1 MPNTS
6 SALISIETLREW
18 QSKNNCILLDASI
31 PPIGL
36 APEKIAKETIPGSI
50 FFDIEKDFSDHSS
63 GLPHTLINA
72 EEFEIKARALGINQ
86 DSTII
91 VFDAY
96 GVYSSPRAWWMFK
109 IMGHE
114 KVFVLNGGLIAWKQ
128 AGFATRE
135 SFVKPEVTGNFVAN
149 FQADYLIN
157 KDQITAQIDQPTM
170 TIVDARSADRFY
182 GRVDEPRKG
191 LRKGH
196 IPGSINIPFSS
207 LVEAGILKPELA
219 EKSLNISLDNNLV
232 FSCGS
237 GITACVT
244 LLAAHELGYHNL
256 KLYDGSWAEWGADE
270 LLPVEID

>member
-1 MPNTS
+1 VTHNYRSLINIAELLELQLNTH
-6 SALISIETLREW
+6 
-18 QSKNNCILLDASI
+18 CILLDASI

-36 APEKIAKETIPGSI
+36 PPEKIAKETIPGSL
-50 FFDIEKDFSDHSS
+50 FFDIEKDFSDPTS

-72 EEFEIKARALGINQ
+72 KEFETKARALGINK

-109 IMGHE
+109 IMGHG
-114 KVFVLNGGLIAWKQ
+114 KVFVVNGGLIAWKQ
-128 AGFATRE
+128 AGFETTEIFAQPE
-135 SFVKPEVTGNFVAN
+135 STGNFVAN
-149 FQADYLIN
+149 FREDYLIT
-157 KDQITAQIDQPTM
+157 KRQIAAQLDQPTI

-182 GRVDEPRKG
+182 GRVEEPRKG

-207 LVEAGILKPELA
+207 LVEAGMLKPELA
-219 EKSLNISLDNNLV
+219 EKSLNISSDNHLA

-270 LLPVEID
+270 SLPIETN

>member
-1 MPNTS
+1 MSNIN

-18 QSKNNCILLDASI
+18 QSNNNCILLDASI

-36 APEKIAKETIPGSI
+36 APEKIAKETIPGSL
-50 FFDIEKDFSDHSS
+50 FFDIEKDFSDHTS

-72 EEFEIKARALGINQ
+72 KEFETKARALGINK
-86 DSTII
+86 DSMII

-109 IMGHE
+109 IMGHDN
-114 KVFVLNGGLIAWKQ
+114 VFVLNGGLQAWKQ
-128 AGFATRE
+128 AGFATTETFAQPE
-135 SFVKPEVTGNFVAN
+135 STGNFVAN
-149 FQADYLIN
+149 LREEYLIT
-157 KDQITAQIDQPTM
+157 KKQIAAQLDQPTM

-207 LVEAGILKPELA
+207 LVEAGILKPEFA

-244 LLAAHELGYHNL
+244 LLAAHQLGYHNL
-256 KLYDGSWAEWGADE
+256 KLYDGSWAEWGADQS
-270 LLPVEID
+270 LPVETD

>member
-1 MPNTS
+1 MTQVQS
-6 SALISIETLREW
+6 SLISIAKLSEL
-18 QSKNNCILLDASI
+18 QLNANCILLDASI

-36 APEKIAKETIPGSI
+36 APEKIAKDTIPGSL

-63 GLPHTLINA
+63 GLPHTLISA
-72 EEFEIKARALGINQ
+72 SEFETKARALGINQ
-86 DSTII
+86 DSIVI

-114 KVFVLNGGLIAWKQ
+114 KVFVLNGGLPAWKQ
-128 AGFATRE
+128 AGLATTESFAT
-135 SFVKPEVTGNFVAN
+135 PTTMGNFVAD
-149 FQADYLIN
+149 FQADHLVDKTQIAA
-157 KDQITAQIDQPTM
+157 QITQPKM

-182 GRVDEPRKG
+182 GRVEEPRKG

-196 IPGSINIPFSS
+196 IPNSINIPFSS
-207 LVEAGILKPELA
+207 LVVDGFLKPEIAKDTLHNA
-219 EKSLNISLDNNLV
+219 STKNFT

-244 LLAAHELGYHNL
+244 LIAAYELGYKNL
-256 KLYDGSWAEWGADE
+256 SLYDGSWAEWGADE
-270 LLPVEID
+270 SLSVEIG

>member
-1 MPNTS
+1 MSKSNA
-6 SALISIETLREW
+6 ALISVEQL
-18 QSKNNCILLDASI
+18 QKLHLDKNCILLDASI

-36 APEKIAKETIPGSI
+36 PPEKIAKETIPGSI
-50 FFDIEKDFSDHSS
+50 FFDIEKDFSDHTS
-63 GLPHTLINA
+63 GLPHTLFSA
-72 EEFEIKARALGINQ
+72 KEFETKARALGINQ
-86 DSTII
+86 NSTIV

-109 IMGHE
+109 IMGHDN
-114 KVFVLNGGLIAWKQ
+114 VFVLNGGLIAWKQ
-128 AGFATRE
+128 AGFETTE
-135 SFVKPEVTGNFVAN
+135 YFIKPEMTGNFVAN

-157 KDQITAQIDQPTM
+157 KDQIAAQIDQPEI
-170 TIVDARSADRFY
+170 TIIDARSADRFY
-182 GRVDEPRKG
+182 GRVEEPRKG

-207 LVEAGILKPELA
+207 LVDSGMLKPKLA
-219 EKSLNISLDNNLV
+219 EKSLNISSDNNLA

-270 LLPVEID
+270 SLPVEID

>member
-1 MPNTS
+1 MTQNPRS
-6 SALISIETLREW
+6 LISIAELAELQLNTH
-18 QSKNNCILLDASI
+18 CILLDASI

-36 APEKIAKETIPGSI
+36 APEKIVKETIPGSI
-50 FFDIEKDFSDHSS
+50 LFDIEKDFSDHTT
-63 GLPHTLINA
+63 GLPHTLVSA
-72 EEFEIKARALGINQ
+72 KEFETKARALGINQ
-86 DSTII
+86 DSTIV

-109 IMGHE
+109 IMGHDN
-114 KVFVLNGGLIAWKQ
+114 VFVLNGGLIAWKQ
-128 AGFATRE
+128 AFFETTEIFAQPE
-135 SFVKPEVTGNFVAN
+135 STGNFVAN
-149 FQADYLIN
+149 FREDYLIT
-157 KDQITAQIDQPTM
+157 KKQITAQLDQPAM

-182 GRVDEPRKG
+182 GRVEEPRKG

-207 LVEAGILKPELA
+207 LVESGMLKPKLA
-219 EKSLNISLDNNLV
+219 EISLNISSDNNLA

-256 KLYDGSWAEWGADE
+256 KLYDGSWAEWGADAS
-270 LLPVEID
+270 LPISQ

>member
-1 MPNTS
+1 MKAKHN
-6 SALISIETLREW
+6 LIDSRRLLELK
-18 QSKNNCILLDASI
+18 QAAPCILLDASI

-36 APEKIAKETIPGSI
+36 APEKIVKETIPGSI
-50 FFDIEKDFSDHSS
+50 FFDIEKDFSDHTS
-63 GLPHTLINA
+63 GLPHTLISA
-72 EEFEIKARALGINQ
+72 KEFETKARSLGINQ
-86 DSTII
+86 DSTIV

-109 IMGHE
+109 IMGHDD
-114 KVFVLNGGLIAWKQ
+114 VFVLNGGFIAWKQ
-128 AGFATRE
+128 AGFETTETFAQPE
-135 SFVKPEVTGNFVAN
+135 STGNFVAN
-149 FQADYLIN
+149 FREDYLIT
-157 KDQITAQIDQPTM
+157 KKQITAQFDQPAM

-182 GRVDEPRKG
+182 GRVEEPRKG

-207 LVEAGILKPELA
+207 LVESGILKPELA
-219 EKSLNISLDNNLV
+219 EKSLNIALDTNLA

-270 LLPVEID
+270 SLPVEIN